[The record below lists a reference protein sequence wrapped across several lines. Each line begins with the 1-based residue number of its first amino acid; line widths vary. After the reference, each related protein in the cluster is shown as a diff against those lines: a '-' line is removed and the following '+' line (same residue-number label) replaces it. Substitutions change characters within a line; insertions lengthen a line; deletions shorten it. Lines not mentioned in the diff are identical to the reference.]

1 MFNYELSI
9 EIINIDIFFMK
20 VQHKD
25 VYVTCV
31 KALNKLNCDI
41 GIKIFQKKKTISPTL
56 FFQRIHKG
64 S

>member
-9 EIINIDIFFMK
+9 DIFNIDIFFMK

-25 VYVTCV
+25 MQFTCV

-41 GIKIFQKKKTISPTL
+41 GMKVFQK
-56 FFQRIHKG
+56 
-64 S
+64 